1 MKNFWN
7 YFIWFVASMFVVT
20 GGAELM
26 NKPDTLA
33 AVFGLFIIAFWVWV
47 TIKTKLLTT
56 IRFENIFKKHNKN
69 KKDNNNE

>member
-7 YFIWFVASMFVVT
+7 YFVWFVVTMFVVT

-33 AVFGLFIIAFWVWV
+33 AVFGLFIIALWVYI
-47 TIKTKLLTT
+47 TIQTRLLTT
-56 IRFENIFKKHNKN
+56 IQFKNIFKRNKS
-69 KKDNNNE
+69 K

>member
-7 YFIWFVASMFVVT
+7 YFIWFIMTMFVVT

-33 AVFGLFIIAFWVWV
+33 AVLGLFLIALWVYI
-47 TIKTKLLTT
+47 TIQTRLLTT
-56 IRFENIFKKHNKN
+56 IQFKNIFKLINPIKN
-69 KKDNNNE
+69 EKNL